1 MKYDPRLMRASSLFA
16 VMIVCAGCVTTERTA
31 YTAQDSAVAELPG
44 FERMRVY
51 ADVVSPDKAN
61 PAWTIQTGNSRQNA
75 LVISGGGAGG
85 AFSVGV
91 LSAWTKQGTRPD
103 FDIVTGVST
112 GALIAP
118 YAFLGSAY
126 DQKLVQLYTSG
137 IAKTLVKP
145 RWLPSGLLGQSLLK
159 QEPLRDLVER
169 CITPNVMDAVAAE
182 NAKGRRLFIMT
193 SNLDAQRAVIWN
205 MGAIAAS
212 GQPGALQLFR
222 QVLLASASIPGVYPA
237 VLIKVRSGNRTIEEM
252 HSDGGSASQ
261 FLAIPEAAMTSPNA
275 IRPPKGVKMNMY
287 VLVNNALM
295 PEFSLTQDSTFPV
308 ISRAYSLLIK
318 SQTRSSLVALYGY
331 AKHVGIDV
339 HLASIDAEVKYD
351 MSDPF
356 DTNYMRAVF
365 NLGLEEMTRGVL
377 WKAAPIFPAIQSA
390 PASTA
395 NQSVQ
400 KTTMEGL
407 KGHAFA
413 HKI

>member
-1 MKYDPRLMRASSLFA
+1 
-16 VMIVCAGCVTTERTA
+16 
-31 YTAQDSAVAELPG
+31 
-44 FERMRVY
+44 MRVY
-51 ADVVSPDKAN
+51 ADVVSPDEAK
-61 PAWTIQTGNSRQNA
+61 PEWTIETENKHQNA

-91 LSAWTKQGTRPD
+91 LSAWSKQGTRPD

-126 DQKLVQLYTSG
+126 DQALVQLYTSG

-159 QEPLRDLVER
+159 QEPLRNLVER
-169 CITPNVMDAVAAE
+169 YITPDVMKAVAAE
-182 NAKGRRLFIMT
+182 DAKGRRLFIMT
-193 SNLDAQRAVIWN
+193 SNLDAQRAVVWN
-205 MGAIAAS
+205 MGAIASS
-212 GQPGALQLFR
+212 GQAGALQLFR
-222 QVLLASASIPGVYPA
+222 EVLLASASIPGVYPA

-261 FLAIPEAAMTSPNA
+261 FLAIPEAAMTGPNA
-275 IRPPKGVKMNMY
+275 IKPPKGVKMNMY

-331 AKHVGIDV
+331 AQRVGIDV
-339 HLASIDAEVKYD
+339 HLASIDTEAKYN

-356 DTNYMRAVF
+356 NTNYMRAVF
-365 NLGLEEMTRGVL
+365 NLGYEEMTHGLL
-377 WKAAPIFPAIQSA
+377 WKSAPVFPASHSA
-390 PASTA
+390 SAAAVHQT
-395 NQSVQ
+395 V
-400 KTTMEGL
+400 
-407 KGHAFA
+407 H
-413 HKI
+413 